1 MRGTTLWSTSQ
12 KAHLHSAIIRAVAY
26 ADIFDYPLHL
36 DELQRYLEGVV
47 ASPLAVRLALQESQS
62 SPCDLVL
69 RDGFLTLPGRES
81 IIEARRRRSTVAAGM
96 WRQAVDYGRIIASL
110 PFVRMIAVT
119 GALAVDNVEPGAD
132 IDYLIVTEPGRLW
145 LCRAMIIAIV
155 KVAARQSVLV
165 CPNYFLSERAL
176 VLSERNLFIAHEL
189 VQMVPL
195 AGHITYWRM
204 RRLNAWTRDYLPN
217 ADGPPRSISDSR
229 ARGRHVTT
237 LAEVALRTPVM
248 SGIER
253 WEMSRKVRKFQQ
265 QAACG
270 AEAAFSPD
278 WCKGHVNGHGE
289 RILSAFEER
298 LAMLGLVES
307 PVLGA
312 TGSGG

>member
-12 KAHLHSAIIRAVAY
+12 KAHLHRAMVRAVAY
-26 ADIFDYPLHL
+26 ADIFDYPLHV
-36 DELQRYLEGVV
+36 DELHRYLEAVV
-47 ASPLAVRLALQESQS
+47 ASPLAMRLALQERQ
-62 SPCDLVL
+62 PPLCYLVL

-81 IIEARRRRSTVAAGM
+81 IIEARRHRSTVSVGM

-110 PFVRMIAVT
+110 PFVRMVAVT

-145 LCRAMIIAIV
+145 LCRALAVAVV

-204 RRLNAWTRDYLPN
+204 RNLNSWTRDYLPN
-217 ADGPPRSISDSR
+217 AEGPPRPTTSLP
-229 ARGRHVTT
+229 ARRQRVTA
-237 LAEVALRTPVM
+237 LAEVALRTPVV
-248 SGIER
+248 GGLER

-278 WCKGHVNGHGE
+278 WCKGHMNGHGE
-289 RILSAFEER
+289 RILHAFDQR
-298 LAMLGLVES
+298 LAMLGLAENPLV
-307 PVLGA
+307 GA
-312 TGSGG
+312 NGSGG